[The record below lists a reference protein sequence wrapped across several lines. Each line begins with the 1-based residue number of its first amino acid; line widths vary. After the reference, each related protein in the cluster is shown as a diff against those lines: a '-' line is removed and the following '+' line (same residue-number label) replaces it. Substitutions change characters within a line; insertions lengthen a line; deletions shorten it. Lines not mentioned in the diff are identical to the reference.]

1 MPTHSDI
8 VKRWR
13 DLRTMLIEQL
23 EMFESGSLTLR
34 AGGVDVSAG
43 AVADLK
49 REILEFDALIAEDEA
64 QNPAP

>member
-1 MPTHSDI
+1 
-8 VKRWR
+8 
-13 DLRTMLIEQL
+13 MLIEQL